1 MVQKTI
7 YYMKT
12 QKTQKQ
18 DGLANDI
25 FKILL
30 KEGKI
35 TRSELLKIFAAHNN
49 YIIGFDD
56 VEISLK
62 LESNIQE
69 AIEVIN
75 RSYKISNVNFIWKQK
90 IEENKKS
97 LGSQLN
103 GVSKVISSLAE
114 ELEEKIEDDQNTFIK
129 EREEI
134 IKIAKERKIDL
145 QDVSIKQEKTGRYIV
160 TVYINS
166 CKDINEKNICSIE
179 QMEKILTKVLKEK
192 IVIGKST
199 CGFKEGTNLCINT
212 YTSEDKYILQLGIA
226 RKTKDGSPVSGDS
239 YVTLK
244 LDDGKYLLAI
254 SDGMGSGTKA
264 KEASSVAIK
273 MLQRLLLGGFSKDT
287 SIELIN
293 STLSIK
299 TEEDTFAT
307 LDIAILDLYAGNIEF
322 IKNGACPTYIKERKE
337 TRNNKSNIIT
347 CRNTRKHKPSSV

>member
-1 MVQKTI
+1 
-7 YYMKT
+7 
-12 QKTQKQ
+12 
-18 DGLANDI
+18 
-25 FKILL
+25 
-30 KEGKI
+30 
-35 TRSELLKIFAAHNN
+35 
-49 YIIGFDD
+49 
-56 VEISLK
+56 
-62 LESNIQE
+62 
-69 AIEVIN
+69 
-75 RSYKISNVNFIWKQK
+75 
-90 IEENKKS
+90 
-97 LGSQLN
+97 
-103 GVSKVISSLAE
+103 
-114 ELEEKIEDDQNTFIK
+114 
-129 EREEI
+129 
-134 IKIAKERKIDL
+134 
-145 QDVSIKQEKTGRYIV
+145 
-160 TVYINS
+160 
-166 CKDINEKNICSIE
+166 
-179 QMEKILTKVLKEK
+179 MEKILTKVLKEK

-254 SDGMGSGTKA
+254 SDGMGSGTIA

-347 CRNTRKHKPSSV
+347 SRNTRKHKPSSV